1 MTRRSDKNQQ
11 QIEWRQSQVLQY
23 AAFGYSEREIATKL
37 QISQP
42 TIHRD
47 LVILKR
53 RAKEDIRKYID
64 EQVPFEYKKTLAGL
78 EDIIKY
84 ASNIMSDES
93 SENTK
98 EKMQAASIR
107 IQAYNMKMEMV
118 SGANL
123 IEEGIELVERYRG
136 LTDQNGKVTKDG
148 TQQPT

>member
-78 EDIIKY
+78 DDIIKY

-93 SENTK
+93 SGNTK

-118 SGANL
+118 SGASL
-123 IEEGIELVERYRG
+123 IEEGIELVDRPKWQSNERWYS
-136 LTDQNGKVTKDG
+136 TTNVKQ
-148 TQQPT
+148 

>member
-23 AAFGYSEREIATKL
+23 AAYGYSEREIATKL

>member
-1 MTRRSDKNQQ
+1 M
-11 QIEWRQSQVLQY
+11 
-23 AAFGYSEREIATKL
+23 
-37 QISQP
+37 
-42 TIHRD
+42 
-47 LVILKR
+47 VILKR